1 MWTTLKLIEWT
12 TEYFAKHGIPNSRL
26 DAELLLSHVL
36 KKKRIELYLDFEK
49 VVSENDL
56 AAFKGLIQRRS
67 KREPLQYIV
76 GVQDFY
82 GVPINV
88 TPAVLIPRPETEL
101 LVERIIKLATSH
113 QPPVTILDLCTGSAC
128 IIAALANEL
137 PNARFVG
144 TDISPAALD
153 VARQN
158 IDKWKDRVELLH
170 GNIFEPVCSR
180 QFDIITSNPPYVSE
194 GEFATLQPE
203 VRDFEPKEAL
213 VSGKDGLEIIREII
227 NNAHSFLKP
236 GGLLV
241 MEMGDGQAD
250 AVRRIITDSGH
261 YNEVKVIKDYG
272 GIERIVTARLSEH
285 QNTR

>member
-261 YNEVKVIKDYG
+261 YNEPELVKDYG
-272 GIERIVTARLSEH
+272 GIERIIVLKCLSA
-285 QNTR
+285 